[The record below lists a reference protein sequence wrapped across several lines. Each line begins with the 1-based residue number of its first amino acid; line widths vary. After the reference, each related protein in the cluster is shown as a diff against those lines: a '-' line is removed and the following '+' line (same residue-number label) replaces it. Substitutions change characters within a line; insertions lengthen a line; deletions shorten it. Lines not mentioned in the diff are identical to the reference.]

1 MAEFRKTL
9 CNLSEADFLII
20 SEVCSELR
28 ISIENQTVKVKPDE
42 KNSYFALKNNKS
54 DKGMLEISIKL
65 DIVSEDIN
73 ILNYLYFLLN
83 KRRGIIKNL
92 EECFNIQQQ

>member
-9 CNLSEADFLII
+9 CNLSEVDFLII
-20 SEVCSELR
+20 SEVCSELK

-42 KNSYFALKNNKS
+42 KNTYFALKNNKA

-83 KRRGIIKNL
+83 KRRETIKNL
-92 EECFNIQQQ
+92 EECFSIPQQ

>member
-42 KNSYFALKNNKS
+42 KNTYFALKNNKA

-65 DIVSEDIN
+65 DIVPS
-73 ILNYLYFLLN
+73 ILSNQKGLIWVNAIYS
-83 KRRGIIKNL
+83 
-92 EECFNIQQQ
+92 